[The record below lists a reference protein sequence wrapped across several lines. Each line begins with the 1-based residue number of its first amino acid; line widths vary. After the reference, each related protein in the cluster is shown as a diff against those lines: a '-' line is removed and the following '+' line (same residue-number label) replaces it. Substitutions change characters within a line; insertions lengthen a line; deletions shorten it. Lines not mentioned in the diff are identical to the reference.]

1 MSPFKKR
8 GGFFPEYFVYD
19 GGPLDEDGVK
29 DGVVT
34 YTTYWGTGPLSVP
47 GVGEHVQGVLGQE
60 VPEGVPEV
68 VYSHIDNKNINADV
82 ASHILLYTYG
92 HRNSSTGE
100 IEPISPGAHLHVE
113 PGDQLKLNVV
123 YGYENSDFDIRTL
136 GKQPRLSV
144 GGVGYTQSGASGST
158 NVHFHGTNVTS
169 DGFGDNVKV
178 EYTED
183 WEQVIKIPKSHHLG
197 LSWWHP
203 HFHGSANSQVYGGAF
218 ANLSVGD
225 PLEYLPKEFSKARR
239 SYIGIKNFNFV
250 YSQETGRYELTTS
263 PFTPEDTARN
273 LYLLNGEY
281 KPEKTGY
288 KTGEWNAFSFINYSS
303 NSFYNV
309 KIVRPVKGKEFDV
322 DNSKTWEA
330 VDTYLYARDGY
341 QSNSI
346 TQTRTGNN
354 NSILNGL
361 QIEDPVNGKFQPLPA
376 PELENNH
383 FLSPAKRQE
392 VLTYFDQP
400 GEYKIISEAW
410 TGAGLRAG
418 GWIWP
423 NIELGTIVVEGEKA
437 NAPKR
442 LPTEVT
448 PKKSA
453 PAINDDL
460 SKYEPLQVRRMTWSG
475 NLFVEGANRY
485 AKINGGLYNPKESLP
500 NDKPNRYA
508 GYPTPFL
515 LNDNVLP
522 YNPALIT
529 QLDTLEFWD
538 HEQWAS
544 EQHPFHPHQNHFQS
558 IDPAITGNTGN
569 RNRVDSS
576 QRIEESPE
584 AKSAIQLFMAYL
596 GRFPNPDELRLEVE
610 LLVES
615 GSEDSLVERLT
626 QGPYQSEFENFYQK
640 YYDTARD
647 LDLQIADGAYY
658 TITRS
663 NVFNPENTFYW
674 AGELKRVGIN
684 DFPQLMLDYFRN
696 GGDLSSADLD
706 AQARLDNV
714 ADLALYAI
722 NEIATREKRP
732 LESAATSLLRV
743 LNQQIT
749 SDTSTN
755 ADLKEVIVE
764 ALGFDHSAQDN
775 GEGFFGADFRQD
787 TIALQSALPSSQSY
801 SLPSSNRY
809 PAPANYNEWEPSRMT
824 TATIYENF
832 TGGYMQHCHI
842 LPHEDSGQGILIKT
856 IDNLD
861 RTWTSD
867 RSSFEPGEEVV
878 IRKASD
884 YSEVVLPLSGD
895 VGHELAFGDVNK
907 DGFVDIVVGFGVG
920 GSDLIRV
927 FSGRDLT
934 EMDRFNA
941 FPGEKNWSA
950 GVNLGVG
957 DMTGDAL
964 KDIVIG
970 AGEGG
975 NGRISVWSNSK
986 AQNGFFHSGDITSFA
1001 WDPSLRDKT
1010 DTRFTIGDFDTDNF
1024 GDIAIVG
1031 AQDKG
1036 SPIQVISS
1044 RNNITLSAF
1053 YPKMK
1058 GKIDLSSG
1066 FSSWH
1071 NLGLETLVM
1080 YQKEKPSALMKTA
1093 TMRAASYLA
1102 HSTGDFNPFVDEA
1115 KYSAYAAEDF
1125 QFQISSPLDRLETID
1140 SGRGFDWLV
1149 NDEQSLSD
1157 LKKRGGGGDLNLK
1170 QAFSGY
1176 LANPVTVASVGD
1188 ATDTYAYLDQH
1199 NTYRLPHLSNDSD
1212 LISAQ
1217 KDVIKVFVTE
1227 IDRLPT
1233 PEELARFSSRL
1244 LGDQYG
1250 PDVSQK
1256 PVSTDYVREVLRFD
1270 GDFDLSNP
1278 VAVDAILGKFYDH
1291 ALGTVTYAQAGVV
1304 DLDERSSY
1312 SNLADDRGL
1321 PDAEQYNSTELET
1334 IAEFGLYAIAQI
1346 GNSINIDG
1354 DIEMYMGPS
1363 QKLKGLLSS
1372 SYRLLGSGEETV
1384 EQSIE
1389 RLNSDLKGDY
1399 AYPGDAKYDG
1409 SSPLQNGLNV
1419 ESDKFVDSEYNVLSP
1434 EFNDSS
1440 TTTFLELGST
1450 HSHHHGDSHHHSEY
1464 SDLSGYD
1471 ARLSRTGTR
1480 QNDRVKPLEQSE
1492 SLFASG
1498 GLGHDRLVGSS
1509 SDDVLYGDADRD
1521 QLKGKRGRDQL
1532 NGGDGDDLL
1541 IGGSGRDL
1549 LTGGDGS
1556 DSFQLLKNDKI
1567 GRRHADRI
1575 SDFNLGKSVSSDQQ
1589 SGHHHDDHQ
1598 VPTETDSVRDKLV
1611 FSSSSPL
1618 LSASELPHLH
1628 VAQSKKE
1635 LKSYWGSDHLSVL
1648 YHQPSG
1654 KVYLSVGFGQLE
1666 PEQFESKGLVAILDG
1681 SPDMLPSDVVFVD

>member
-1 MSPFKKR
+1 MAPFKKR
-8 GGFFPEYFVYD
+8 GGFFPEYLVYD

-34 YTTYWGTGPLSVP
+34 YTTYWGTGPISVP
-47 GVGEHVQGVLGQE
+47 GIGQHVKNVLGTE
-60 VPEGVPEV
+60 VPKGTPEV
-68 VYSHIDNKNINADV
+68 VYSHIDSKNANSDV

-92 HRNSSTGE
+92 HRNSATNE

-123 YGYENSDFDIRTL
+123 FGYENSDFDIRSL

-144 GGVGYTQSGASGST
+144 GGVGYTQSGAAGST
-158 NVHFHGTNVTS
+158 NVHFHGTNVIS

-183 WEQVIKIPKSHHLG
+183 WEQVIKIPKSHHQG

-203 HFHGSANSQVYGGAF
+203 HFHGSANSQVYGGGF
-218 ANLSVGD
+218 GNLSIGD
-225 PLEYLPKEFSKARR
+225 PLDYLPKEFSRARR
-239 SYIGIKNFNFV
+239 SYIGIKNFNFD
-250 YSQETGRYELTTS
+250 YSQETGRYELLTS
-263 PFTPEDTARN
+263 PFTPEGTARN

-281 KPEKTGY
+281 QPKKTGY
-288 KTGEWNAFSFINYSS
+288 KTGEWNAFSLINYSS

-309 KIVRPVKGKEFDV
+309 KIVRPVKGKDFDV
-322 DNSKTWEA
+322 DNPNTWKS

-361 QIEDPVNGKFQPLPA
+361 QIEDPVNGRFKPLPA

-392 VLTYFDQP
+392 VLTYFEKP
-400 GEYKIISEAW
+400 GKYKIISEAW

-423 NIELGTIVVEGEKA
+423 NIELGTIVVDGEKA

-442 LPTEVT
+442 LPNEVT

-460 SKYEPLQVRRMTWSG
+460 SKYEPRQVRRMTWSG

-500 NDKPNRYA
+500 NDKPNRYG

-558 IDPAITGNTGN
+558 IDPSITGNTGN
-569 RNRVDSS
+569 LRRVNASPLIEDSS
-576 QRIEESPE
+576 EVNSI
-584 AKSAIQLFMAYL
+584 ILLFMAYL
-596 GRFPNPDELRLEVE
+596 GRFPDPEELRLEAD
-610 LLVES
+610 LLAAS
-615 GSEDSLVERLT
+615 GSEDSFVERLT
-626 QGPYQSEFENFYQK
+626 QGPYQAEFENFYQK

-663 NVFNPENTFYW
+663 NIFNPENTFFW
-674 AGELKRVGIN
+674 ASELKRVGVN
-684 DFPQLMLDYFRN
+684 NFPQLMLEHFRN
-696 GGDLSSADLD
+696 GGDFSSSDLD

-714 ADLALYAI
+714 ADIALFAI
-722 NEIATREKRP
+722 NEIATRDERP

-749 SDTSTN
+749 SENLTN
-755 ADLKEVIVE
+755 SNLKEVIVDS
-764 ALGFDHSAQDN
+764 LGFDHSAQDN

-787 TIALQSALPSSQSY
+787 TIALQSALPKSQSY

-861 RTWTSD
+861 RTWTSN
-867 RSSFEPGEEVV
+867 RSSFEPGEDVV
-878 IRKASD
+878 IQKASD
-884 YSEVVLPLSGD
+884 YSEVVLPLSGNI
-895 VGHELAFGDVNK
+895 GHELAFGDVNK
-907 DGFVDIVVGFGVG
+907 DGFVDIIVGFGVG

-941 FPGEKNWSA
+941 FPDEKNWTA

-986 AQNGFFHSGDITSFA
+986 INNGFFHSGDITSFA
-1001 WDPSLRDKT
+1001 WDPSLRDKS

-1024 GDIAIVG
+1024 SDIAIVG

-1044 RNNITLSAF
+1044 RNNTTLSAF

-1071 NLGLETLVM
+1071 NIGLETLVM
-1080 YQKEKPSALMKTA
+1080 YQKEKRSALMKTA
-1093 TMRAASYLA
+1093 TMRAASYVA

-1115 KYSAYAAEDF
+1115 KYSAYAADDF
-1125 QFQISSPLDRLETID
+1125 QFQISSPLDRLEPID

-1170 QAFSGY
+1170 QAFSGF

-1188 ATDTYAYLDQH
+1188 ATDAYAYLDQH
-1199 NTYRLPHLSNDSD
+1199 NIYRLPYLSNDSEF
-1212 LISAQ
+1212 ISAQ
-1217 KDVIKVFVTE
+1217 KDVIKLFVVE

-1244 LGDQYG
+1244 LGVKYG
-1250 PDVSQK
+1250 PDVANE
-1256 PVSTDYVREVLRFD
+1256 PVSTDYIRSVLRFD
-1270 GDFDLSNP
+1270 GDFDPSNP
-1278 VAVDAILGKFYDH
+1278 IATDAIIGKFYDH
-1291 ALGTVTYAQAGVV
+1291 ALGAVTYAQAGVV
-1304 DLDERSSY
+1304 NFGERSSY
-1312 SNLADDRGL
+1312 MNLAEDRGL
-1321 PDAEQYNSTELET
+1321 SDVSQYNSSELSE
-1334 IAEFGLYAIAQI
+1334 IAEFGLYALAQI
-1346 GNSINIDG
+1346 GNSINVDG

-1363 QKLKGLLSS
+1363 EKLKGLLSS
-1372 SYRLLGSGEETV
+1372 SYRLIGSGEETV

-1389 RLNSDLKGDY
+1389 RLNRDLKGDY
-1399 AYPGDAKYDG
+1399 IYPGDAKYDG

-1419 ESDKFVDSEYNVLSP
+1419 ESESFVDSEYNVLSP
-1434 EFNDSS
+1434 EFDDTS
-1440 TTTFLELGST
+1440 TTTFIELGST
-1450 HSHHHGDSHHHSEY
+1450 HSHHGAHSRSHGEY

-1471 ARLSRTGTR
+1471 SRLSRTGTR
-1480 QNDRVKPLEQSE
+1480 QNDRLVPFRPTD

-1498 GLGHDRLVGSS
+1498 GLGHDRLSGSS
-1509 SDDVLYGDADRD
+1509 SDDILYGDSDND
-1521 QLKGKRGRDQL
+1521 QLKGNRGNDQL
-1532 NGGDGDDLL
+1532 DGGGGDDLL

-1556 DSFQLLKNDKI
+1556 DSFHILKKDKI

-1575 SDFNLGKSVSSDQQ
+1575 SDFNLDGSGLDDQHSDH
-1589 SGHHHDDHQ
+1589 HHHD
-1598 VPTETDSVRDKLV
+1598 VPTEADSVRDKLV
-1611 FSSSSPL
+1611 FSNSSPL
-1618 LSASELPHLH
+1618 LSGSELPHLH
-1628 VAQSKKE
+1628 VAQNKKE
-1635 LKSYWGSDHLSVL
+1635 LKSYFDSDHLSVV

-1654 KVYLSVGFGQLE
+1654 KVYLNIGFGELDSRQLKS
-1666 PEQFESKGLVAILDG
+1666 QGLVAILEG
-1681 SPDMLPSDVVFVD
+1681 SPDLLPSDLVFEG